1 MINRCL
7 KGQDS
12 TATGNFATDLG
23 SKPTPTQYYTWD
35 TTELPGTL

>member
-23 SKPTPTQYYTWD
+23 SKPTPTQYYAWD